1 MAITRIRDKDIKKES
16 IINRI
21 FAVVYAGLATWAFYY
36 YPNVTIFFL
45 AYFLFYDSH
54 NQMTIFDYFD
64 TKDIDVRADFGKLLE
79 EQKKEIKY
87 LKDRIEYLEKNI
99 N

>member
-1 MAITRIRDKDIKKES
+1 MIRDKDIKKES

-21 FAVVYAGLATWAFYY
+21 FAVVYASLATWAFYY

-45 AYFLFYDSH
+45 AYFLFYDSQT
-54 NQMTIFDYFD
+54 QMTIFDYFD
-64 TKDIDVRADFGKLLE
+64 TKDIDVRNDFGKILKEQQE
-79 EQKKEIKY
+79 EIIK
-87 LKDRIEYLEKNI
+87 LKNRIEYLEKNI